1 MIVRARARL
10 AAARKRLGSLKR
22 KGRDKVQE
30 EDVSH
35 KRVVWRKWTLVKVIR
50 ELGELDVKERQCR

>member
-22 KGRDKVQE
+22 KGRDKVQG

-50 ELGELDVKERQCR
+50 ELGELDVKERRCR

>member
-35 KRVVWRKWTLVKVIR
+35 KRVVWRKWTLEKVIR
-50 ELGELDVKERQCR
+50 ELGELDVKERRCR

>member
-10 AAARKRLGSLKR
+10 AAARKRLGSLER

-35 KRVVWRKWTLVKVIR
+35 KRVVWRKWTLEKVMR
-50 ELGELDVKERQCR
+50 ELRELDVKERRCR

>member
-50 ELGELDVKERQCR
+50 ELGELDVKERRCR